1 MSQQN
6 QADRREQK
14 HKYFGFFFFFSLFTV
29 YRYHLPYSTY
39 CSVQAN
45 ILCSNWIWTRL
56 SCYGGVSERMS
67 IYNQI
72 CLEVFPSLCP
82 QCYRIY
88 FFTVWLEWKNEICVG
103 VSKYWK
109 SFYPIKTFIHNTCIL
124 VLTKS
129 LDDLFFEIFDA
140 FSELTVCLLNV
151 KEKD

>member
-1 MSQQN
+1 MS
-6 QADRREQK
+6 
-14 HKYFGFFFFFSLFTV
+14 FFTV
-29 YRYHLPYSTY
+29 DWQYMPPQSKY
-39 CSVQAN
+39 CYVQEN
-45 ILCSNWIWTRL
+45 IFVLIGFGPDCPAME
-56 SCYGGVSERMS
+56 GVSERMS

-72 CLEVFPSLCP
+72 CLEVFPFLCP